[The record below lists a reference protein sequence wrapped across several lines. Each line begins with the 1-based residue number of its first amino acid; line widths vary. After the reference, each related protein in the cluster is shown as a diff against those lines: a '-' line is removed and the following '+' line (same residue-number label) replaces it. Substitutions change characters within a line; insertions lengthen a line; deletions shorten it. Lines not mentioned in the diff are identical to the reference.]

1 MSYLFLCKLRKF
13 TFHNRDY
20 ILNLYNSIIKQRD
33 KTNMIYFYSY
43 ANKTTSCMTEQE
55 FLQNYLENKNVRQ
68 QYLVN
73 LSDIVSNSLFD
84 NIDIDFDYHTIVYSQ
99 NPQDIY
105 DLFDYEISL
114 LEPDVSF
121 DDFDQQQHLWNQQE
135 KLMNLVKK
143 VNNSK

>member
-1 MSYLFLCKLRKF
+1 
-13 TFHNRDY
+13 
-20 ILNLYNSIIKQRD
+20 
-33 KTNMIYFYSY
+33 MIYFYSY
-43 ANKTTSCMTEQE
+43 KNKTTSCITEQE

-73 LSDIVSNSLFD
+73 LSDIVSNSSFD
-84 NIDIDFDYHTIVYSQ
+84 DIDFDYHTIVYSQ
-99 NPQDIY
+99 NPQELY

-121 DDFDQQQHLWNQQE
+121 DDFDEQQHLWNQQE
-135 KLMNLVKK
+135 KLMNLVGK

>member
-1 MSYLFLCKLRKF
+1 
-13 TFHNRDY
+13 
-20 ILNLYNSIIKQRD
+20 
-33 KTNMIYFYSY
+33 MIYIYSY
-43 ANKTTSCMTEQE
+43 ENETTSCMTEQE

-73 LSDIVSNSLFD
+73 LSDIVSNSSFD
-84 NIDIDFDYHTIVYSQ
+84 DINFDYHTIVYSQ

-121 DDFDQQQHLWNQQE
+121 DDFDQQQHLWNQQK

>member
-1 MSYLFLCKLRKF
+1 
-13 TFHNRDY
+13 
-20 ILNLYNSIIKQRD
+20 
-33 KTNMIYFYSY
+33 MIYFYSY
-43 ANKTTSCMTEQE
+43 ANQTTSCMTEQE

-73 LSDIVSNSLFD
+73 LSDIVSNSSFYD
-84 NIDIDFDYHTIVYSQ
+84 IDIDFDYHTIVYSQ

-105 DLFDYEISL
+105 DLFDYKISL